1 MLEFV
6 TNNVD
11 SDCPE
16 YCHTHQPSMSGSAP
30 AIRFD
35 LDLDM
40 AAQVFRSG
48 FLILDPRRFVLSRN
62 RNADDILEERNVLKI
77 ANGYLVIEKAY
88 IQRAVDEQLKRI
100 AASVAAGT
108 FDPAHFTFIGVPDR
122 NGAVRYALKAV
133 TAVERGRG
141 LEILMAV
148 VDLADK
154 TGPTR
159 STFSAV
165 FGLSE
170 REAELAEL
178 FSRGWRLE
186 QISVQMNVALNT
198 ARVHLRNIFAK
209 TNCSGQLELMRMLSR
224 LSGVLLFL
232 GQLI

>member
-1 MLEFV
+1 MLDFV

-11 SDCPE
+11 ADNSECCLTNRQAISE
-16 YCHTHQPSMSGSAP
+16 STP
-30 AIRFD
+30 AFRYD

-48 FLILDPRRFVLSRN
+48 FLILDQRRFVLSRN
-62 RNADDILEERNVLKI
+62 RNADDILEERNVLKV
-77 ANGYLVIEKAY
+77 ANGYFVVEKAY

-100 AASVAAGT
+100 TASVAAGT
-108 FDPAHFTFIGVPDR
+108 FDAAQFPFIGVPDR
-122 NGAVRYALKAV
+122 NGAVRYALKVV

-141 LEILMAV
+141 LEILMAI

-186 QISVQMNVALNT
+186 QISAQMNVALNT

-224 LSGVLLFL
+224 LSACLLFL
-232 GQLI
+232 GQLT